1 MNRFDNQR
9 GQTMVLSLLFL
20 VALMAVATGVL
31 DVGSW
36 YRTHRHTQATAD
48 AAALAAAQELPEETA
63 DATSMAVDYGNRN
76 EGGVAAQDVVLT
88 SAVMTNDTV
97 KVTARKNAPVFL
109 SRLFGFK
116 NLTARASATA
126 RVGVLGSARYAAPI
140 GVDVLHPM
148 LQCEPLPCFNQPT
161 QLDLEK
167 TGPGAF
173 RLINID
179 GSRGGTSPQILG
191 DWLRNGYDGYM
202 PINWYF
208 SDPGAKF
215 DSHHIQGALDDR
227 TGSDLLFPVYSDVRG
242 GGSNFDYEVIGWVG
256 FHLTGYDARGNGGK
270 LDGWFTH
277 LIWEGIYSE
286 HATGDDFGA
295 RSVSLVE

>member
-148 LQCEPLPCFNQPT
+148 LQCEPLPCFNQTT

-179 GSRGGTSPQILG
+179 GSRGGTSPQTLG

-215 DSHHIQGALDDR
+215 DSTHIQGALDDR
-227 TGSDLLFPVYSDVRG
+227 TGSDLLFPVYSDIRG
-242 GGSNFDYEVIGWVG
+242 GGSNFQYEVIGWVG
-256 FHLTGYDARGNGGK
+256 FHLTGFDARGNSGK

-277 LIWEGIYSE
+277 VIWEGIYSE

>member
-148 LQCEPLPCFNQPT
+148 LQCEPLPCFNQTT

-179 GSRGGTSPQILG
+179 GSRGGTSPQTLG

-215 DSHHIQGALDDR
+215 DSTHIQGALDDR
-227 TGSDLLFPVYSDVRG
+227 TGSDLLFPVYSDVRA
-242 GGSNFDYEVIGWVG
+242 GGSNFQYEVIGWVG

-277 LIWEGIYSE
+277 IVWEGIYSE

>member
-1 MNRFDNQR
+1 
-9 GQTMVLSLLFL
+9 MVLSLLFM

-36 YRTHRHTQATAD
+36 YRTHRHAQATAD
-48 AAALAAAQELPEETA
+48 AAALAAAQELPEATA
-63 DATSMAVDYGNRN
+63 TASSTAVDYGNRN
-76 EGGVAAQDVVLT
+76 DGGVAAQDVVLT

-97 KVTARKNAPVFL
+97 KVTAKKNAPAFL

-116 NLTARASATA
+116 DLKARASATA

-140 GVDVLHPM
+140 GVDLLHPM
-148 LQCEPLPCFNQPT
+148 LQCEPLPCFNQTT

-179 GSRGGTSPQILG
+179 GSKGCTSPQILA
-191 DWLRNGYDGYM
+191 DWMRRGYEGYM

-215 DSHHIQGALDDR
+215 NSQHIQSALDDR
-227 TGSDLLFPVYSDVRG
+227 IGSDLLFPVYSDIRG
-242 GGSNFDYEVIGWVG
+242 GGANFQYEVIGWVG

-277 LIWEGIYSE
+277 VVWEGIYSE

>member
-1 MNRFDNQR
+1 MNRYDNQR
-9 GQTMVLSLLFL
+9 GQTMVLSLLFM

-63 DATSMAVDYGNRN
+63 TATSMAVDYGDRN
-76 EGGVAAQDVVLT
+76 DGGVAAQDVVLT

-140 GVDVLHPM
+140 GVDLLHPM
-148 LQCEPLPCFNQPT
+148 LQCEPLPCFNQTT

-215 DSHHIQGALDDR
+215 DSSHIQGALDDR
-227 TGSDLLFPVYSDVRG
+227 IGSDLLFPVYSDIRG
-242 GGSNFDYEVIGWVG
+242 GGSNFQYEVIGWVG
-256 FHLTGYDARGNGGK
+256 FHLTGFDARGNSGK

-277 LIWEGIYSE
+277 VIWEGIYSE

>member
-1 MNRFDNQR
+1 MNRYDNQR
-9 GQTMVLSLLFL
+9 GQTMVLSLLFM

-63 DATSMAVDYGNRN
+63 TATSMAVDYGDRN
-76 EGGVAAQDVVLT
+76 DGGVAAQDVVLT

-140 GVDVLHPM
+140 GVDLLHPM
-148 LQCEPLPCFNQPT
+148 LQCEPLPCFNQTT

-179 GSRGGTSPQILG
+179 GSKGGTSPQILG

-215 DSHHIQGALDDR
+215 DSNHIQGALDDR
-227 TGSDLLFPVYSDVRG
+227 IGSDLLFPVYSDIRG
-242 GGSNFDYEVIGWVG
+242 GGTNFQYEVIGWVG

-270 LDGWFTH
+270 LVGWFTH
-277 LIWEGIYSE
+277 IVWEGIYSE

>member
-1 MNRFDNQR
+1 MNRYDNQR
-9 GQTMVLSLLFL
+9 GQTMVLSLLFM

-63 DATSMAVDYGNRN
+63 AAASMAVDYGDRN

-148 LQCEPLPCFNQPT
+148 LQCEPLPCFNQTT

-215 DSHHIQGALDDR
+215 DSSHIQGALDDR
-227 TGSDLLFPVYSDVRG
+227 IGSDLLFPVYSDIRG
-242 GGSNFDYEVIGWVG
+242 GGSNFQYEVIGWVG
-256 FHLTGYDARGNGGK
+256 FHLTGFDARGNSGK

-277 LIWEGIYSE
+277 VIWEGIYSE

>member
-1 MNRFDNQR
+1 MNRYDNQR
-9 GQTMVLSLLFL
+9 GQTMVLSLLFM

-63 DATSMAVDYGNRN
+63 TATSMAVDYGNRN
-76 EGGVAAQDVVLT
+76 EGGVAAQDVVFT
-88 SAVMTNDTV
+88 TAVMTNDTV

-140 GVDVLHPM
+140 GVDLLHPM
-148 LQCEPLPCFNQPT
+148 LQCEPLPCFNQTT
-161 QLDLEK
+161 QLDLQK

-179 GSRGGTSPQILG
+179 GSKGGTSPQILG

-215 DSHHIQGALDDR
+215 DSSHIQGALDDR
-227 TGSDLLFPVYSDVRG
+227 IGSDLLFPVYSDIRG
-242 GGSNFDYEVIGWVG
+242 GGSNFQYEVIGWVG
-256 FHLTGYDARGNGGK
+256 FHLTGFDARGNSGK

-277 LIWEGIYSE
+277 VIWEGIYSE

-295 RSVSLVE
+295 RTVSLVE

>member
-1 MNRFDNQR
+1 MNRYDNQR
-9 GQTMVLSLLFL
+9 GQTMVLSLLFM

-63 DATSMAVDYGNRN
+63 TATSMAVDYGDRN
-76 EGGVAAQDVVLT
+76 DGGVAAQDVVLT

-140 GVDVLHPM
+140 GVDLLHPM
-148 LQCEPLPCFNQPT
+148 LQCEPLPCFNQTT
-161 QLDLEK
+161 QLDLKK

-179 GSRGGTSPQILG
+179 GSKGGTSPQILG
-191 DWLRNGYDGYM
+191 DWLRHGYDGYM

-215 DSHHIQGALDDR
+215 DSSHIQGALDDR
-227 TGSDLLFPVYSDVRG
+227 IGSDLLFPVYSDIRG
-242 GGSNFDYEVIGWVG
+242 GGSNFQYEVIGWVG
-256 FHLTGYDARGNGGK
+256 FHLTGFDARGNSGK

-277 LIWEGIYSE
+277 VIWEGIYSE

-295 RSVSLVE
+295 RTVSLVE

>member
-1 MNRFDNQR
+1 MNRYENQR
-9 GQTMVLSLLFL
+9 GQTMVLSLLFM

-48 AAALAAAQELPEETA
+48 AAALAAAQELPEATA
-63 DATSMAVDYGNRN
+63 TATSMAVDYGNRN
-76 EGGVAAQDVVLT
+76 EGGVASQDVVFT
-88 SAVMTNDTV
+88 TAVMTNDTV

-109 SRLFGFK
+109 SRLFGFN

-140 GVDVLHPM
+140 GVDVKHPM
-148 LQCEPLPCFNQPT
+148 LQCEPLPCFNQTT
-161 QLDLEK
+161 QLDLQK

-179 GSRGGTSPQILG
+179 GSHGGTSPQILA
-191 DWLRNGYDGYM
+191 DWMRNGYDGYM
-202 PINWYF
+202 PIDWYF

-215 DSHHIQGALDDR
+215 DSHHIQERARRPHRLRSSVPG
-227 TGSDLLFPVYSDVRG
+227 LLGHSWRR
-242 GGSNFDYEVIGWVG
+242 
-256 FHLTGYDARGNGGK
+256 LQ
-270 LDGWFTH
+270 L
-277 LIWEGIYSE
+277 
-286 HATGDDFGA
+286 
-295 RSVSLVE
+295 